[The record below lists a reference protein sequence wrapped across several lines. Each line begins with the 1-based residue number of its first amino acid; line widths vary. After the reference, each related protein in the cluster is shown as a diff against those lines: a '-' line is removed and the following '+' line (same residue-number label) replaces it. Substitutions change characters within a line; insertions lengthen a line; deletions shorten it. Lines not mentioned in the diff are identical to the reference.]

1 MIKSLAIENFQS
13 HPKSLFEFSPGLNC
27 IVGSS
32 DVGKSAAL
40 RSLNWIANNRPNGDF
55 FRSYWGGDTSASII
69 TEEGIEIKRTKTKS
83 ENIYSVDDKELKAIG
98 KDIPAEVQEAL
109 QFTEINIQYQMDA
122 PFLLSQSPGEIARY
136 LNQIVNLENIHESMK
151 RIESIRR
158 QAMSKAE
165 AASEQKASL
174 TLRLEELPDLV
185 YIEELIEKGE
195 RLEKSISEKEDSNGS
210 IEKII
215 SSLEYLEEHMGKGID
230 FNKARKLLQRCEDL
244 RFSISDKEIENDS
257 VDKVLYSLEAIDE
270 ELEDLSHFSR
280 AKKTLTSYLER
291 KEKLEEL
298 EEETTE
304 LENCIN
310 SLEAISSQI
319 EENSKNV
326 EGLKREFAES
336 FPEICPLC
344 GQEVHLEKC

>member
-1 MIKSLAIENFQS
+1 MIKSLTIENFQS

-55 FRSYWGGDTSASII
+55 FRSYWGGDTSASLL
-69 TEEGIEIKRTKTKS
+69 TEDGIEIKRIKTKS
-83 ENIYSVDDKELKAIG
+83 ENIYSVNDKELKAVG

-158 QAMSKAE
+158 QAMAKAE
-165 AASEQKASL
+165 AASEQKTSL
-174 TLRLEELPDLV
+174 TLRLEELPNLV

-195 RLEKSISEKEDSNGS
+195 KLEKSISEKEDSNGS

-215 SSLEYLEEHMGKGID
+215 SSLEYLEEQMVKSVD
-230 FNKARKLLQRCEDL
+230 FDKARKLLQRCEDL
-244 RFSISDKEIENDS
+244 RLLISDKEIDDDFIN
-257 VDKVLYSLEAIDE
+257 KTLGSLESIDE
-270 ELEDLSHFSR
+270 ELEGLSHFSE
-280 AKKTLTSYLER
+280 AKKILTSYIER
-291 KEKLEEL
+291 KEGLEEL
-298 EEETTE
+298 EEETEE
-304 LENCIN
+304 LEDCIS
-310 SLEAISSQI
+310 SLESISIQI
-319 EENSKNV
+319 EGNSKVV
-326 EGLKREFAES
+326 ESLKREFAES
-336 FPEICPLC
+336 FPEICPHC

>member
-1 MIKSLAIENFQS
+1 MIKSLTIENFQS

-69 TEEGIEIKRTKTKS
+69 TEDGVEIKRIKTKS
-83 ENIYSVDDKELKAIG
+83 ENIYSVDDKELKAVG

-109 QFTEINIQYQMDA
+109 RFTEINIQYQMDA

-270 ELEDLSHFSR
+270 ELEELSHFSG
-280 AKKTLTSYLER
+280 AKKLLASYFER

>member
-1 MIKSLAIENFQS
+1 MIKSLTIENFQS

-69 TEEGIEIKRTKTKS
+69 TEDGAEIKRIKTKS
-83 ENIYSVDDKELKAIG
+83 ENIYSVDDKELKAVG

-122 PFLLSQSPGEIARY
+122 PFLLSQSSGEIARY

-158 QAMSKAE
+158 QAMAKAE
-165 AASEQKASL
+165 SAKEQKEAL
-174 TLRLEELPDLV
+174 EMRLKELPDIV
-185 YIEELIEKGE
+185 HIEGLIEKGE
-195 RLEKSISEKEDSNGS
+195 GLEKSISEKEDSNAS
-210 IEKII
+210 LEKII
-215 SSLEYLEEHMGKGID
+215 TSLEYVEEELEKSID
-230 FNKARKLLQRCEDL
+230 FKKARKLLQRCEDL
-244 RFSISDKEIENDS
+244 QDSISDKERENCS
-257 VDKVLYSLEAIDE
+257 VEKIIGSLDDIDT
-270 ELEDLSHFSR
+270 ELRELSHFAE
-280 AKKTLTSYLER
+280 AKALLNSYLER

-298 EEETTE
+298 EEETEE
-304 LENCIN
+304 LKECLG
-310 SLEAISSQI
+310 SLEYVSIQI
-319 EENSKNV
+319 EENSKIT
-326 EGLKREFAES
+326 EELKKEFTES